1 MDNTLS
7 VNLEKG
13 QIIQLYGL
21 YFVHLD
27 KISYLWKIG

>member
-1 MDNTLS
+1 MDIMLS

-21 YFVHLD
+21 IFVHLD
-27 KISYLWKIG
+27 KFSYLWKIG